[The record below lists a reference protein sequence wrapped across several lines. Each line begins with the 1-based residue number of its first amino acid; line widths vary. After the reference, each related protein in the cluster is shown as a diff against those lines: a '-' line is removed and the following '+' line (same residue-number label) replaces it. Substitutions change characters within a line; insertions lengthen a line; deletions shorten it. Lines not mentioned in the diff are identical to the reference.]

1 MERTDRESSTVSV
14 GKDPLATSLIGAR
27 RGSTYE
33 AVISGSG
40 REVFRAYRA
49 RWHMLAIFCFLSV
62 TNSIMWISFAPIV
75 PNTKQFYGVQGDLP
89 INMLSMIFM
98 IAYFPASILQIWVI
112 NKWGL
117 RCALTAAAS
126 MGLVAGWLRY
136 ISSVKAIFGEQKHLA
151 FSVLF
156 FGQTVAAIAQPF
168 FTNTAAKM
176 AGEWFP
182 VAERDVATVIG
193 SLFNPLGNA
202 IGNVLPALLVTCATS
217 TSGACVDVKGM
228 STLMLV
234 QAILGTLAWGWCFG
248 WFRQEPPTP
257 PSKSALERKSFR
269 LANKQSPK
277 HLRIHPT
284 QMIKRDIATILGDR
298 EFRKLLVGFGIGLAL
313 FNALL
318 TVVEQIIQP
327 VYCDPSSADPS
338 HIDVNAAQSDAG
350 VYGAALIGVGLVGA
364 GIVGPIL
371 DKTHKYKLFLKLGYA
386 ISLFAVLLFVYA
398 LKPDNSAMV
407 ASSFGVM
414 GLVMMPLLPVS
425 LETGVECTYPVPEE
439 SSSMMLMSVGN
450 LLGAVFI
457 YAYQELIDLRKNYCT
472 ETGGFLKKM
481 FNPAAIL
488 TLSVVCFASAFIF
501 TYNGPYKRL
510 EAEKQEAML
519 RESISDDDEMEPIE
533 EFVADEV
540 A

>member
-1 MERTDRESSTVSV
+1 MERSERDESVSV
-14 GKDPLATSLIGAR
+14 GKDPLVTSLIGAR

-40 REVFRAYRA
+40 REMFRSYRA
-49 RWHMLAIFCFLSV
+49 RWHMLAIFCFLSI

-75 PNTKQFYGVQGDLP
+75 PNTKLFYGVKGDTL

-98 IAYFPASILQIWVI
+98 VAYFPASIFQIWVI

-117 RCALTAAAS
+117 RCALTLAGS

-136 ISSVKAIFGEQKHLA
+136 LSSVESIFGEQKHIA
-151 FSVLF
+151 FAVLF
-156 FGQTVAAIAQPF
+156 FGQTIAAIAQPF

-182 VAERDVATVIG
+182 VSERDVATVIG

-202 IGNVLPALLVTCATS
+202 VGNVLPSILVTCVTS
-217 TSGACVDVKGM
+217 KGVCVHVTGM
-228 STLMLV
+228 NQLMLV

-257 PSKSALERKSFR
+257 PSKSALERRSFR
-269 LANKQSPK
+269 IANEQSPK
-277 HLRIHPT
+277 HLRIYPT
-284 QMIKRDIATILGDR
+284 QMIKRDLATLIGDR

-318 TVVEQIIQP
+318 TVIEQIIQP
-327 VYCDPSSADPS
+327 VYCDPTGPNPS
-338 HIDVNAAQSDAG
+338 HIDESAAQNDAG
-350 VYGAALIGVGLVGA
+350 IYGAVLIGLGLLGA
-364 GIVGPIL
+364 AIVGPIL
-371 DKTHKYKLFLKLGYA
+371 DRTHKYKLFLKLGLVIPLLA
-386 ISLFAVLLFVYA
+386 TLLFVFS
-398 LKPDNSAMV
+398 LKPRNSTMV
-407 ASSFGVM
+407 ASSFGVL

-450 LLGAVFI
+450 ILGAVFI
-457 YAYQELIDLRKNYCT
+457 VVYTRLIQMRPNYCT
-472 ETGGFLKKM
+472 YNGGKVKNM
-481 FNPAAIL
+481 FNPAA
-488 TLSVVCFASAFIF
+488 TFTMSVVLFASFFIF
-501 TYNGPYKRL
+501 SYNGPYKRL
-510 EAEKQEAML
+510 EAEKASTL
-519 RESISDDDEMEPIE
+519 RQYSDDYDEDDDQGVED
-533 EFVADEV
+533 FSSDRDLA
-540 A
+540 